1 MKKKNVFQSVY
12 GKPHTYLRVM
22 QSNTK
27 FRLPAFKRIYET
39 FPIHSCMGCF
49 LITHMFGFI
58 PDSRLI
64 NRHDEELRGMNGV
77 W

>member
-1 MKKKNVFQSVY
+1 
-12 GKPHTYLRVM
+12 M